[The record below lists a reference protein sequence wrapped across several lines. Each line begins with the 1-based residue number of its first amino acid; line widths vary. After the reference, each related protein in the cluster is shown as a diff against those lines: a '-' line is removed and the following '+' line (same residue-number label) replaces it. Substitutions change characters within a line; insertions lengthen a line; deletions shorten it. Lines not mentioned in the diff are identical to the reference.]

1 MQSSKR
7 MMKRLPRYRQN
18 GMMQKKKKKKNASLE
33 KFSTYFTDHK
43 EKKVRKKISKTFVL
57 NKYITWPNLILTME
71 KKTTIIL
78 QQ

>member
-71 KKTTIIL
+71 KKTTTIL

>member
-1 MQSSKR
+1 MQ
-7 MMKRLPRYRQN
+7 
-18 GMMQKKKKKKNASLE
+18 KKKNASLE